1 MLRTPFPNW
10 LDFRR
15 TREREREARREN
27 RRDQLFERRN
37 AFQRQ
42 NLLELQDR
50 VMDLVRTTMKI
61 NQKEMLASRDAGH
74 WVKRQLRT
82 N

>member
-1 MLRTPFPNW
+1 MADSQSASWLTSILPIGTLILGYATKSVSDW

-42 NLLELQDR
+42 ILLDLQDR
-50 VMDLVRTTMKI
+50 VMDWLER
-61 NQKEMLASRDAGH
+61 R
-74 WVKRQLRT
+74 
-82 N
+82 